1 MKGEGL
7 NSILEELTIL
17 AEQEEDE
24 SAKDKNPDY
33 LGGRSRQCC
42 SMNTREEE
50 SALRRSKCS
59 TKSNAAKR

>member
-24 SAKDKNPDY
+24 SAKDKNPDI
-33 LGGRSRQCC
+33 
-42 SMNTREEE
+42 
-50 SALRRSKCS
+50 
-59 TKSNAAKR
+59 